1 MIYDVSIDGDRNVIR
16 YRTRK
21 GYDFFLQT
29 GIKSMCKNSCH
40 VFVIT
45 KDTNG
50 LLCCVMFLILA
61 VVRE

>member
-16 YRTRK
+16 YRTGR
-21 GYDFFLQT
+21 DMIFFYKP